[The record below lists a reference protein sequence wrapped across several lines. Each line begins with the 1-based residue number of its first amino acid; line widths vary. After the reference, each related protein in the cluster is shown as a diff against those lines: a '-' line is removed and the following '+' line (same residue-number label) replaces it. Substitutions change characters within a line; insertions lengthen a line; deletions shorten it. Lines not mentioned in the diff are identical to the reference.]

1 MRFGSFGAVSVGC
14 AAIVAAA
21 TMLSASAAFAAGPAA
36 ATPAG
41 PAISEEARRRF
52 ASGVSL
58 LKDPEGPRY
67 EEAYREFKAAYAASP
82 SYKILGNLG
91 LCAMKLERDDEAI
104 DAYEKYL
111 AEGKELSPAE
121 QQQIRSDLATLKT
134 GVAHVMIE
142 SDPPG
147 ARIFDDRVPNR
158 GERVLTTYG
167 PIDQPTRLGLH
178 QGTHEMTAKL
188 DGYPDQTW
196 NVEAPGGQDLPAH
209 KFAFPKAVVAP
220 PPPVAAAAPAP
231 APAPAPVVVTS
242 RPVTAGVWAGVTAT
256 GVFTVATVITGAL
269 ALSKHSDYQTANNGT
284 DPSKAQSIRSTGET
298 LNVVSD
304 VCLGGAVVAAAITT
318 ILFVGRPSVE
328 SPADAQ
334 AASTRVRVVPSV
346 GSSGGGLALL
356 GRF

>member
-1 MRFGSFGAVSVGC
+1 MRSRSFGALTRGC
-14 AAIVAAA
+14 AAILATAAV
-21 TMLSASAAFAAGPAA
+21 LSASTAWA
-36 ATPAG
+36 AG
-41 PAISEEARRRF
+41 PAISDEARRRF
-52 ASGVSL
+52 TAGVSL

-111 AEGKELSPAE
+111 AEGGKDLPASE

-134 GVAHVMIE
+134 GVAHVTIE

-147 ARIFDDRVPNR
+147 ARIFDERVPNR

-188 DGYPDQTW
+188 EGYPDQTW
-196 NVEAPGGQDLPAH
+196 NTEAPGGQDLPAH
-209 KFAFPKAVVAP
+209 KFAFAKPVVAP
-220 PPPVAAAAPAP
+220 PPPAPVAAAPPPPAP
-231 APAPAPVVVTS
+231 APTPVATS
-242 RPVTAGVWAGVTAT
+242 RPVTGGVWAGVAVTGMLTA
-256 GVFTVATVITGAL
+256 ATVVTGAL

-284 DPSKAQSIRSTGET
+284 DPSSAQSIRNTGET
-298 LNVVSD
+298 LNLVTD
-304 VCLGGAVVAAAITT
+304 VCLGGAVVAAAVTT

-328 SPADAQ
+328 SPAAAQ
-334 AASTRVRVVPSV
+334 AQAGKRVEIVPELGK
-346 GSSGGGLALL
+346 GSGGLALL

>member
-1 MRFGSFGAVSVGC
+1 MMRPDVQGPLWIEARQVATKSGPRAHAAVEMPRVHVVCAASLHGRVAAGRDTVEEMRFGSFGAVSVGC

-21 TMLSASAAFAAGPAA
+21 TMLSASAALAAGPAA
-36 ATPAG
+36 PGVAATPAS

-52 ASGVSL
+52 ASGVAL

-67 EEAYREFKAAYAASP
+67 EEAYREFKAAYASSP

-188 DGYPDQTW
+188 EGYPDQTW
-196 NVEAPGGQDLPAH
+196 NIEAPGGQDLPAH
-209 KFAFPKAVVAP
+209 KFAFAKPVVAAPPPVAVAAP
-220 PPPVAAAAPAP
+220 PPPAPAP
-231 APAPAPVVVTS
+231 
-242 RPVTAGVWAGVTAT
+242 
-256 GVFTVATVITGAL
+256 
-269 ALSKHSDYQTANNGT
+269 
-284 DPSKAQSIRSTGET
+284 
-298 LNVVSD
+298 
-304 VCLGGAVVAAAITT
+304 
-318 ILFVGRPSVE
+318 
-328 SPADAQ
+328 
-334 AASTRVRVVPSV
+334 
-346 GSSGGGLALL
+346 
-356 GRF
+356 